1 MCLQSREHQIKFWP
15 SHKAFC
21 KQQQKAHQALEQHC
35 AHGPQHI
42 CGLPPL
48 TERKVILED
57 WTELHRRSIEQAMAS
72 ATHVNPIDFKK
83 QYAHFTLAYRPES
96 GGNPSNAFTLQS
108 TSIENDPPPNTP
120 LGNNF
125 QIFRAM
131 AEADADVNYKDD
143 DDNSLLCLCEFNL

>member
-1 MCLQSREHQIKFWP
+1 
-15 SHKAFC
+15 
-21 KQQQKAHQALEQHC
+21 
-35 AHGPQHI
+35 
-42 CGLPPL
+42 
-48 TERKVILED
+48 
-57 WTELHRRSIEQAMAS
+57 MAS
-72 ATHVNPIDFKK
+72 ATHVNPIDSKK
-83 QYAHFTLAYRPES
+83 QYAHFTLAYQPES

-131 AEADADVNYKDD
+131 VAEADADVNYKDD